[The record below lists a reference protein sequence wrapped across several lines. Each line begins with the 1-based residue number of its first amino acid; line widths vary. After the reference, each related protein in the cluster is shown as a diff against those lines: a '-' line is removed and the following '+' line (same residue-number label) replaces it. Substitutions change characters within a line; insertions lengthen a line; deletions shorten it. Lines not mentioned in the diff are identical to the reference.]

1 MINWN
6 SKLIHIQKSTS
17 EVNVTLHL
25 TPAEL
30 CDILYKLREDTTREI
45 IIEVLNNSSGNF
57 WEKIKE
63 AMDEN
68 N

>member
-6 SKLIHIQKSTS
+6 SKLIQIQKNTL
-17 EVNVTLHL
+17 EVNVIIHL

-30 CDILYKLREDTTREI
+30 CDILYKLREDTVQEI
-45 IIEVLNNSSGNF
+45 IIEVLNNSPKDF

>member
-6 SKLIHIQKSTS
+6 SKLIQIQKNTS

-45 IIEVLNNSSGNF
+45 LIEVLNNSPKEI

>member
-6 SKLIHIQKSTS
+6 SKLIQIQKNTS
-17 EVNVTLHL
+17 EVNVIIYL

-30 CDILYKLREDTTREI
+30 CDILYKLREDTVREI
-45 IIEVLNNSSGNF
+45 IIEVLNNSPKDF
-57 WEKIKE
+57 WKKIKE

>member
-6 SKLIHIQKSTS
+6 SKLIQIQKNTP
-17 EVNVTLHL
+17 EVNVILHL

-30 CDILYKLREDTTREI
+30 CDILYKLREDTAREI
-45 IIEVLNNSSGNF
+45 IIEVLNNSPKET
-57 WEKIKE
+57 WEKIKGV
-63 AMDEN
+63 MDEN